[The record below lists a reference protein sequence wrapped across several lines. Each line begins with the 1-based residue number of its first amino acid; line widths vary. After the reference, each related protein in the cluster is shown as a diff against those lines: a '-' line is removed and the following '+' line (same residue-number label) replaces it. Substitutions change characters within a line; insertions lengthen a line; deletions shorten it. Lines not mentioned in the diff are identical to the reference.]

1 MKKRSKEDVFIKKA
15 WGIMIPI
22 LFEDKH
28 LLVCIK
34 PRGVLSQDGTG
45 ETMPALLS
53 AQCGGIFYPVHRLDR
68 EVSGVMV
75 YARTREAAAKL
86 SQLVGDHEK
95 FCKQYLAVAEGILG
109 EKEGVLE
116 DLLFHDRFKN
126 KTYVVDRMRGGVKAA
141 KLSYR
146 VLAEKE
152 GKSLLSI
159 RLYTGRTHQI
169 RVQFSSRGLPLAGDR
184 RYGAAGGGDI
194 ALFSASLTFPHPIT
208 REIIT
213 VSARP
218 EAEGNWQGFSFES
231 RTE

>member
-1 MKKRSKEDVFIKKA
+1 MSIS
-15 WGIMIPI
+15 I
-22 LFEDKH
+22 LYEDKH
-28 LLVCIK
+28 LVVCLK
-34 PRGVLSQDGTG
+34 PRGVLSQTDSKGSDA
-45 ETMPALLS
+45 MPELLA
-53 AQCGGIFYPVHRLDR
+53 AQCGGVFYPVHRLDR
-68 EVSGVMV
+68 EVAGVMV

-86 SQLVGDHEK
+86 SRLVGDHEK
-95 FCKQYLAVAEGILG
+95 FCKQYLAVAEGILR

-146 VLAEKE
+146 VLEEKE

-159 RLYTGRTHQI
+159 CLYTGRTHQI

-184 RYGAAGGGDI
+184 RYGAASGGDI

-218 EAEGNWQGFSFES
+218 EAEGNWQGFSFEN

>member
-1 MKKRSKEDVFIKKA
+1 MSIS
-15 WGIMIPI
+15 I
-22 LFEDKH
+22 LYEDKY
-28 LLVCIK
+28 LAVCLK
-34 PRGVLSQDGTG
+34 PRGVLSQTDSKGSDA
-45 ETMPALLS
+45 MPELLA

-95 FCKQYLAVAEGILG
+95 FCKQYLAVIEGSLAEKTGI
-109 EKEGVLE
+109 LE

-141 KLSYR
+141 KLSYE
-146 VLAEKE
+146 VLSEQV
-152 GKSLLSI
+152 GKTLVRI

-169 RVQFSSRGLPLAGDR
+169 RVQLSSRGLPLAGDR
-184 RYGAAGGGDI
+184 RYGAVGDGDI
-194 ALFSASLTFPHPIT
+194 ALFSESLAFPHPIT
-208 REIIT
+208 REMIA
-213 VSARP
+213 VSALP
-218 EAEGNWQGFSFES
+218 ERTGHWQNFNMED

>member
-1 MKKRSKEDVFIKKA
+1 MSIS
-15 WGIMIPI
+15 I
-22 LFEDKH
+22 LYEDKH
-28 LLVCIK
+28 LVVCIK
-34 PRGVLSQDGTG
+34 PRGVLSQTDSKGSDA
-45 ETMPALLS
+45 MPELL
-53 AQCGGIFYPVHRLDR
+53 ATQCGGVFYPVHRLDR

-95 FCKQYLAVAEGILG
+95 FCKQYLAVAEGILE
-109 EKEGVLE
+109 EKEGFLE

-141 KLSYR
+141 KLSYE
-146 VLAEKE
+146 VLEEKE
-152 GKSLLSI
+152 GKSLVRV

-194 ALFSASLTFPHPIT
+194 ALFSESLTFPHPIT
-208 REIIT
+208 KKTIS
-213 VSARP
+213 VSHRP
-218 EAEGNWQGFSFES
+218 EAEGNWSGFSLED

>member
-1 MKKRSKEDVFIKKA
+1 MSIS
-15 WGIMIPI
+15 I
-22 LFEDKH
+22 LYEDKH
-28 LLVCIK
+28 LVVCLK
-34 PRGVLSQDGTG
+34 PRGVLSQTDSKGSDA
-45 ETMPALLS
+45 MPELL
-53 AQCGGIFYPVHRLDR
+53 ATQCGGVFYPVHRLDR

-95 FCKQYLAVAEGILG
+95 FCKQYLAVAEGILE
-109 EKEGVLE
+109 EKEGFLE

-146 VLAEKE
+146 VLEEKE

-194 ALFSASLTFPHPIT
+194 ALFSASLTFPQPIT

-218 EAEGNWQGFSFES
+218 AAEGNWQGFSFES